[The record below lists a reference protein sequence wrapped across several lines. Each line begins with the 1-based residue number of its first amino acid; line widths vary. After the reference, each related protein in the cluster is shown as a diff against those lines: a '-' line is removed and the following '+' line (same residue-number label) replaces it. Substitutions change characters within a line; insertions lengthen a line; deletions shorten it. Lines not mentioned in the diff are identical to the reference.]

1 MIRSSSWVANAC
13 CIVSPSQ
20 RVIRQRVIRQ
30 RVIHLFSLHV
40 GTEPYQK
47 ALDVRYTVA
56 RQAPHIAL
64 KTYVLPPDVSLN
76 MDSANEHGY

>member
-20 RVIRQRVIRQ
+20 RVIRQRVIR
-30 RVIHLFSLHV
+30 LFSLHV

>member
-30 RVIHLFSLHV
+30 RVIRLFSLHV

-47 ALDVRYTVA
+47 ALDVR
-56 RQAPHIAL
+56 
-64 KTYVLPPDVSLN
+64 
-76 MDSANEHGY
+76 